1 MLNKLMLNKLMPP
14 LTHSIFKVMETMF
27 SLTVEE
33 QKKTMAPLQAKES
46 QEGIQASSITFSG
59 SFSGTIF
66 LEIPLNL
73 LKIMTEN
80 FLGQSLTHLSEDYM
94 EGTLKEALNMIA
106 GDALT
111 QINANT
117 GLGLP
122 EIIPV
127 SSLGQVD
134 QSIRFNTPYG
144 TITAHIRLA

>member
-1 MLNKLMLNKLMPP
+1 MPP

-33 QKKTMAPLQAKES
+33 QKKTMVPLPAQPV

-80 FLGQSLTHLSEDYM
+80 FLGQSLTHLSEAYM
-94 EGTLKEALNMIA
+94 EGTLNEALNMIA

-111 QINANT
+111 QINAT
-117 GLGLP
+117 TQMGLGLP
-122 EIIPV
+122 KIVPI
-127 SSLGQVD
+127 SSPDEVD
-134 QSIRFNTPYG
+134 KSIRFDTPYG